1 MVPSVKILSAPATMA
16 MIEQLVVQGQ
26 WLTINSAVS
35 GHVRPR
41 TRLQSAAEFGVSTF
55 FATLGG

>member
-1 MVPSVKILSAPATMA
+1 MVPSVKILSAPAAIA

-41 TRLQSAAEFGVSTF
+41 TRL
-55 FATLGG
+55 